1 MKFIFDRFSRE
12 GLENLITPL
21 QTEVKPLLNSEITEE
36 IFKATVEQLLVD
48 AMNEIT
54 VLRNEIEDIK
64 TRTQRKEELMK
75 IQNEEIVALEKQLQQ
90 RKWGGRKFLFS
101 FLRKIRNLPKTQ

>member
-12 GLENLITPL
+12 GLENLLTPL
-21 QTEVKPLLNSEITEE
+21 QTEVKSALNSEE

-54 VLRNEIEDIK
+54 VLKDELEDTK
-64 TRTQRKEELMK
+64 TRMQVREELMK
-75 IQNEEIVALEKQLQQ
+75 QQNEEIVALEKQLQK
-90 RKWGGRKFLFS
+90 RKWGGPKFRFS
-101 FLRKIRNLPKTQ
+101 FLRKIRKLPKTK